1 MGVITI
7 SQQHGAGGEEVAEKV
22 SERVGYRIVAREEI
36 QEQLIELAG
45 EGTAEI
51 VIAEK
56 SPGIID
62 RLTGDTDVRVTKSL
76 LAESILSFAKEG
88 SVILL
93 GRGGFDILQDVPGV
107 LHVFFGET
115 LEKRT
120 AHVSLKEEVSLND
133 ARENVKRID
142 KVRAGFFK
150 NYFGK
155 EWPDPSLFHL
165 SIKPLSTGIDTC
177 TEIIGSLADMMDIGP
192 TFKREGRSFIQK
204 KLLLTALKNRVV
216 LNSDLDIEL
225 FEVDLLDDE
234 RIGIKFSHALGVKF
248 TRVPMDVREKAVKV
262 AGDFAQDYA
271 VIEVK

>member
-22 SERVGYRIVAREEI
+22 AARIGYSIVAREEI
-36 QEQLIELAG
+36 QEKLIELAG

-62 RLTGDTDVRVTKSL
+62 RLAGDTDVRVTKSL
-76 LAESILSFAKEG
+76 LTESILSFSKEG

-93 GRGGFDILQDVPGV
+93 GRGGFDILQEVPGV

-115 LEKRT
+115 LEKRA
-120 AHVSLKEEVSLND
+120 AHVSLKEEMSLND
-133 ARENVKRID
+133 ARENVKKID

-177 TEIIGSLADMMDIGP
+177 TEIIGSLADLMDIGP
-192 TFKREGRSFIQK
+192 TFKREGRSFVQK
-204 KLLLTALKNRVV
+204 RLLLTAVTNRIVI
-216 LNSDLDIEL
+216 NSELDIEL
-225 FEVDLLDDE
+225 FEVDLLDEE

-248 TRVPMDVREKAVKV
+248 ARVPMDVREKAIKV
-262 AGDFAQDYA
+262 AGDFAQDYT

>member
-7 SQQHGAGGEEVAEKV
+7 SQQHGSGGEEVAEKV
-22 SERVGYRIVAREEI
+22 AAKIGYSIVAREEI
-36 QEQLIELAG
+36 QEKLIELAD

-62 RLTGDTDVRVTKSL
+62 RLAGDTDVRVTKSL
-76 LAESILSFAKEG
+76 LTESLLSFAKEG

-115 LEKRT
+115 LEKRA
-120 AHVSLKEEVSLND
+120 AHVSLKEEMSLND
-133 ARENVKRID
+133 SRENVKKTD
-142 KVRAGFFK
+142 KIRAGFFK

-155 EWPDPSLFHL
+155 DWPDPALFHL
-165 SIKPLSTGIDTC
+165 SIKPLSIGIDTC
-177 TEIIGSLADMMDIGP
+177 ADAVVSVAGKMDI
-192 TFKREGRSFIQK
+192 FSSFDKEGRSFIQR
-204 KLLLTALKNRVV
+204 KLLLTAVTNRIV

-248 TRVPMDVREKAVKV
+248 ARVPMDVREKAIKV